1 MTKLFHSS
9 QKKSHYQILSE
20 HWSHQKLSM
29 RWYCTAF
36 MSIQTQIKCFAW
48 KPTNTDEITLSV
60 HISHWLFNRPDGC
73 DELPLSLMQCQVTS
87 QESVKVLR
95 CTLEVGH
102 HTPWGLMLTC
112 LELLDIILAGTWAG
126 NSSCEWDLCHDAS
139 MFENGGWC
147 CDSFECEWER
157 LEGWSL
163 SGWTW
168 LYFCVVYIFLL
179 VGTDQWWGWGMVIDF
194 VYVHVCMPACSGWL
208 WSDSSMSSS
217 GCRVCCRGDLI
228 FRHSERMT
236 AERACERLVLR
247 HSLAQSVTA

>member
-95 CTLEVGH
+95 CTLEVRTSH
-102 HTPWGLMLTC
+102 SLRAH
-112 LELLDIILAGTWAG
+112 A
-126 NSSCEWDLCHDAS
+126 N
-139 MFENGGWC
+139 MF
-147 CDSFECEWER
+147 R
-157 LEGWSL
+157 
-163 SGWTW
+163 
-168 LYFCVVYIFLL
+168 
-179 VGTDQWWGWGMVIDF
+179 
-194 VYVHVCMPACSGWL
+194 A
-208 WSDSSMSSS
+208 
-217 GCRVCCRGDLI
+217 
-228 FRHSERMT
+228 FRHYFSRYVGWKQFLWM
-236 AERACERLVLR
+236 RFVSWCIYVWKWRLVLWLIWMWMR
-247 HSLAQSVTA
+247 AAGRLIAVRVNMVVLLCGLYFSFSRNRSVMGVGDGDWFCVRACVYACMQRMALVRQQHVVIRVSRVLPWWPYFQA